1 MAFVGPWEIALILIV
16 VILFFGARKLP
27 ELAKSIGEV
36 VKQYRSA
43 SGSTA
48 EGSQGTTAAQ
58 IEEQRLLETAKKL
71 GIETKGRTIQEISDE
86 ILKRAK

>member
-36 VKQYRSA
+36 VKEYRST
-43 SGSTA
+43 SGSATESPKGA
-48 EGSQGTTAAQ
+48 TAAQ
-58 IEEQRLLETAKKL
+58 IEEQRLLGTAKKL
-71 GIETKGRTIQEISDE
+71 GIETKGKTIQEISDE